1 MSHVTPTY
9 KGILAVSVLVEA
21 IVLNKIRI
29 LFSQK
34 EVRIDIP
41 KQLVAS
47 TMELIYPVIR
57 DYLGD
62 EWYSHGMEYS
72 LQWSIAMRKNKVGS
86 SMVNVLDIFL
96 IEFCFLKIFIHLFI
110 WLSQVLVVAPG
121 GFSSCGIGLGASWHE
136 GSSPQKN
143 KAQTSLSQ
151 VEFFTTQPSSSH
163 RCDSEGAPSSV
174 YSGGVGR
181 VKEEIESKYPAAK
194 LMEKSLKRL
203 NSISGHLFHG

>member
-21 IVLNKIRI
+21 IVILNKIRI
-29 LFSQK
+29 LFYQK

-47 TMELIYPVIR
+47 TMELIYPVIC

-62 EWYSHGMEYS
+62 EWYSHRMEYS

-96 IEFCFLKIFIHLFI
+96 I
-110 WLSQVLVVAPG
+110 
-121 GFSSCGIGLGASWHE
+121 
-136 GSSPQKN
+136 
-143 KAQTSLSQ
+143 
-151 VEFFTTQPSSSH
+151 
-163 RCDSEGAPSSV
+163 
-174 YSGGVGR
+174 
-181 VKEEIESKYPAAK
+181 
-194 LMEKSLKRL
+194 
-203 NSISGHLFHG
+203 

>member
-21 IVLNKIRI
+21 IVILNKIRI
-29 LFSQK
+29 LFYQK

-110 WLSQVLVVAPG
+110 WLSQVLVRLDLASIQDLCCGACRILGGSQALEFMSSAVAACG
-121 GFSSCGIGLGASWHE
+121 LSWSTACGILVLSPGFEPMSPALE
-136 GSSPQKN
+136 GRFLRTGPPGK
-143 KAQTSLSQ
+143 SLS
-151 VEFFTTQPSSSH
+151 
-163 RCDSEGAPSSV
+163 
-174 YSGGVGR
+174 
-181 VKEEIESKYPAAK
+181 
-194 LMEKSLKRL
+194 
-203 NSISGHLFHG
+203 